1 MTSAQPAAATSAP
14 RVRAPHLYEVD
25 VVRILTFACVIAVH
39 TTSHTAAAD
48 DVGLYALLGLVHFTR
63 EVFFAL
69 SGFVLVYSYL
79 SKPVPMKKFWPR
91 RFLLVGV
98 PYVVWSAIYFVSA
111 NIYSPYG
118 TIPEMVGRF
127 ALKLVTGNAWY
138 HLYFLLVTMQVY
150 LLVPVIVWLIRKTRG
165 HHVALLV
172 TAGVFQ
178 LALTAVYAYVPD
190 LPEWLGGYAKVYFF
204 SYLFFILLGAVAADH
219 AQQLLAWVRGHRA
232 LIGWVTLATGL
243 VTLGVF
249 AFQHLALGFSLYRS
263 GTPLQP
269 ILMVWSVAVGLGFLA
284 VGSWW
289 ADRRRPTS
297 FVARGV
303 DVASDRSFG
312 IFLSHPLV
320 LWILLWVGGDWVP
333 NHVATPWLTLVA
345 YVVVLVGAAAITE
358 LARRS
363 PVSLPLTGRPWIYRR
378 TKPRPAA
385 VASPGAGGPPPD

>member
-1 MTSAQPAAATSAP
+1 VTAATPTPQASAP
-14 RVRAPHLYEVD
+14 RVRAPHLYEID

-39 TTSHTAAAD
+39 TTSHTVATD
-48 DVGLYALLGLVHFTR
+48 DVGLYAFLGLVHFTR

-79 SKPVPMKKFWPR
+79 SKPVPMTKFWPR

-111 NIYSPYG
+111 NLYHPVG
-118 TIPEMVGRF
+118 TPLEMLGRF
-127 ALKLVTGNAWY
+127 GIKLVTGTAWY

-150 LLVPVIVWLIRKTRG
+150 LLVPAIVWVIRKTRG
-165 HHVALLV
+165 HHGVLLAV
-172 TAGVFQ
+172 AGVFQ
-178 LALTAVYAYVPD
+178 VALTAVYAYVPG
-190 LPEWLGGYAKVYFF
+190 LPEWLSGYAKVYFF

-219 AQQLLAWVRGHRA
+219 AQRMLAWVRGHRG
-232 LIGWVTLATGL
+232 LIGWLTLATGL

-249 AFQHLALGFSLYRS
+249 AFQYLVLGFSLYRS

-269 ILMVWSVAVGLGFLA
+269 ILMLWSVAVGLGFLA
-284 VGSWW
+284 IGSWW
-289 ADRRRPTS
+289 AERRRPGS
-297 FVARGV
+297 VVARGV

-333 NHVATPWLTLVA
+333 DHVAKPWLTPVA
-345 YVVVLVGAAAITE
+345 YVVVLVGAIGITE

-378 TKPRPAA
+378 TKARPAA
-385 VASPGAGGPPPD
+385 VSPGAGGPPPD